1 MQARSFGLVTTD
13 ANAAEVTALVSQC
26 HHSGEGEGV
35 PAPAKARDAVLSDS
49 AAAASDCITVV
60 SNMWC
65 NRTVSTCTSV
75 SQSRVLR

>member
-49 AAAASDCITVV
+49 AAVASD
-60 SNMWC
+60 
-65 NRTVSTCTSV
+65 
-75 SQSRVLR
+75 